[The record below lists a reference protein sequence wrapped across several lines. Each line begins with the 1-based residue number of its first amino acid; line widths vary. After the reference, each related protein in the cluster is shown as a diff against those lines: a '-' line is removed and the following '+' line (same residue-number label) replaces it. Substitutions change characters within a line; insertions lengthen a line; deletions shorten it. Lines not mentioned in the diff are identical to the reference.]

1 MNEEKKAEIRRSLE
15 SFQQQLEDLKK
26 SNPEGD
32 YEQLEL
38 IIKKLGDMLEGVEQK
53 NYLLKTILKGILFFI
68 LLYLIYLVSVC
79 MVLGFGF
86 TYLNI
91 NDFQRLSYLVP
102 ITSLVIL
109 IAHRIIEAALNTY
122 KTAYP
127 LFHFVVLNLLFI
139 FVMSFL
145 DTLCFHVFTNIWQSL
160 GALIAVCVFSA
171 IGEFY
176 LSKKFLFL

>member
-68 LLYLIYLVSVC
+68 LLYLIYLVSEC

-86 TYLNI
+86 TY
-91 NDFQRLSYLVP
+91 
-102 ITSLVIL
+102 
-109 IAHRIIEAALNTY
+109 
-122 KTAYP
+122 
-127 LFHFVVLNLLFI
+127 
-139 FVMSFL
+139 
-145 DTLCFHVFTNIWQSL
+145 
-160 GALIAVCVFSA
+160 
-171 IGEFY
+171 
-176 LSKKFLFL
+176 